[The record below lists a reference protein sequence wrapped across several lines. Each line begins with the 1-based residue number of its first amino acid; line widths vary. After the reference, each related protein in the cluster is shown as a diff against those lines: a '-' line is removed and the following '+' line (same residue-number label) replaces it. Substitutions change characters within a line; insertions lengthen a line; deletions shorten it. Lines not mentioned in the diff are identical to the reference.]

1 MKVFGLWETD
11 GFLTWKE
18 KKTTPRFIYFY
29 RKPSKGEKRGEE
41 FVLVLAPNLL
51 SRTKNRHKLY
61 NLMVAYLASSYITFI
76 TRIAFLNGSCSLEL
90 RENLLNFFRILS
102 TLKKTLKII
111 RNRSETEI
119 KRFDQ
124 KSSSPSTYSIRER
137 QNQKLRFNKLP
148 RIKNYDNKWAGGPEF
163 LTESNI
169 QI

>member
-1 MKVFGLWETD
+1 
-11 GFLTWKE
+11 
-18 KKTTPRFIYFY
+18 
-29 RKPSKGEKRGEE
+29 
-41 FVLVLAPNLL
+41 
-51 SRTKNRHKLY
+51 
-61 NLMVAYLASSYITFI
+61 MVAYLASSYITFR
-76 TRIAFLNGSCSLEL
+76 TRIAFLNGSCFLEL

-148 RIKNYDNKWAGGPEF
+148 RIKNYDNK
-163 LTESNI
+163 
-169 QI
+169 